1 MSRER
6 RKNWSKKYSETKNLD
21 LLIVQACLQY
31 REAELDSHSRVFIIN
46 CFYLLYVQT
55 HCTLPMSKLLF
66 AVCLATVLPT

>member
-46 CFYLLYVQT
+46 CFYLLKVQT